1 VVVSLSEKS
10 GSLLELGAGYST
22 TEGGGID
29 GKLTNFNRL
38 GRADTITT
46 TFRLAQIEQKL
57 ASELSLAD
65 WRRAND
71 TLKLGSGIFRELT
84 DAYNEDGVNL
94 HADLIRRYAKTSFR
108 TYGLSI
114 DLTRTDQRAP
124 TVQTINLFTI
134 TALGALTWDHSDDP
148 LDPHRGWRFD
158 GKAEPTY
165 SFGDVNQPYLRLQA
179 QVSDYLPLTR
189 TASTVIAT
197 RFKLGS
203 VIGGTLAT
211 IPAANRFYAGGG
223 GSVRGYSYQGVGPTL
238 PGTATP
244 QGGQSLFEA
253 SLELRQKISAKWGVV
268 AFVDAGG
275 VGESSAP
282 DFSNVSAGVGLGVRY
297 NLGFGPIRVDIAAPL
312 QRHPGAP
319 AFQLYLS
326 IGQSF

>member
-1 VVVSLSEKS
+1 
-10 GSLLELGAGYST
+10 
-22 TEGGGID
+22 
-29 GKLTNFNRL
+29 
-38 GRADTITT
+38 
-46 TFRLAQIEQKL
+46 
-57 ASELSLAD
+57 
-65 WRRAND
+65 
-71 TLKLGSGIFRELT
+71 LKLGSGIFRELT

-203 VIGGTLAT
+203 VIGGT
-211 IPAANRFYAGGG
+211 P
-223 GSVRGYSYQGVGPTL
+223 
-238 PGTATP
+238 ATP
-244 QGGQSLFEA
+244 HGGQSLFEA